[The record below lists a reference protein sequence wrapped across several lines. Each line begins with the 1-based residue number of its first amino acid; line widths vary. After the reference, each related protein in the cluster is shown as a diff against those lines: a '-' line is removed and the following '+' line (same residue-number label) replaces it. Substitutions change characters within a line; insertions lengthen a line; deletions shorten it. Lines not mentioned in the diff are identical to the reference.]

1 MNMFSRKRKPRPW
14 DPPNLSEEAIKSTK
28 ATNRWENIKFIAV
41 AIFGLIGAILVYG
54 FFTSPPSTKSVC
66 YTWSKATDPYIQYDE
81 NGIDGAQWLAD
92 NIKTEKDLENID
104 PDVLSAMRLYDT
116 GAFLE
121 EFDSSDRMGLR
132 QFVID
137 ACEKAAPGS
146 TKH

>member
-1 MNMFSRKRKPRPW
+1 MNMFPRKRKQRPW
-14 DPPNLSEEAIKSTK
+14 DPPNLSEEAIKSIK
-28 ATNRWENIKFIAV
+28 ATNRWENIKFIGI

-81 NGIDGAQWLAD
+81 NGIDGARWLAD

-104 PDVLSAMRLYDT
+104 PDVLSAMKLYDT

-121 EFDSSDRMGLR
+121 EIDSYERMGLR
-132 QFVID
+132 EFVLD

>member
-1 MNMFSRKRKPRPW
+1 MDMFPRKRKQRPW
-14 DPPNLSEEAIKSTK
+14 DPPNLSEEAIKSIK
-28 ATNRWENIKFIAV
+28 ATNRWENIKFIGI

-66 YTWSKATDPYIQYDE
+66 YTWSKATDPYIKYDE
-81 NGIDGAQWLAD
+81 NGIDGARWLAD

-104 PDVLSAMRLYDT
+104 PDVLSAMKLYDT

-121 EFDSSDRMGLR
+121 EIDSYERMGLR
-132 QFVID
+132 EFVLD